1 MIFNFKRHSKK
12 QNSSNLAEMLS
23 RCISQECRLQRL
35 AQTNLSIVYNSA
47 MTAVESIRQ
56 AKYKCS
62 KQKFNDTQILA
73 SLDSQL
79 NAIDKDLMSTF
90 YEVKSKIESKSKE
103 KVVFNIT
110 LFGRT
115 MVGKSTMM
123 SILTNGNSEAIG
135 QGGQR
140 TTRDV
145 RRYQWHGMTVTD
157 VPGVDAF
164 RGEDDEQLAL
174 SAATNADLIIF
185 MITDDAP
192 SPTEAEWLARLVK
205 LDKPML
211 CLINCKFD
219 LVDDFDREEFIENPK
234 ANGLSLE
241 TIKEITAQ
249 FNEFINKYLPGKQM
263 PFIALHL
270 QAEWMSRQKRY
281 AKVARQ
287 LHNASQFA
295 VFENALIEE
304 LATHGLMFRIRSYIT
319 TIDSAVYSF
328 SRALL
333 RHSEDSF
340 NGYISV
346 KEKFEEFKKWQ
357 SEFNKLKLRSLHGYA
372 DDLFDRIDNGIPAFL
387 DINIENSDFKNQ
399 WERYIDSYSVDCNV
413 KGTLEK
419 TVHEV
424 QSYIQNLF
432 SELNFDISQTIKI
445 NNKCFVDKSDIFN
458 SRRFWGWSSGI
469 VGAVGVIAGFIA
481 SGPIGWIL
489 GGVAA
494 LFGVFSRCCSSKEK
508 KLRNEK
514 IKALAKLKE
523 GTAKMRKQVHAA
535 ITKAWHK
542 NIMPVQTEAYN
553 RLKTLENV
561 MLSLTNVER
570 TLGIAYNRQHRELST
585 QLIWEVMKSR
595 VNERYGNS
603 DCLRIGRIPGR
614 ITALLNNTQLD
625 LYNELCEAQIDLCLN
640 ERLYHWSGS
649 YEVTKENILKFFRL
663 LNLRI
668 RFRLKDIPIEK
679 GNNQS
684 IVYVDKTRL
693 SDEEMDKLELI
704 EQLLDIHFMQGYRY
718 EY

>member
-1 MIFNFKRHSKK
+1 
-12 QNSSNLAEMLS
+12 MLNK
-23 RCISQECRLQRL
+23 CLSQESRLQKL
-35 AQTNLSIVYNSA
+35 AQANLSLVYNSA
-47 MTAVESIRQ
+47 MKAVESIRQ
-56 AKYKCS
+56 AKHKCS
-62 KQKFNDTQILA
+62 KQKFNDPQILQ
-73 SLDSQL
+73 SLESQL
-79 NAIDKDLMSTF
+79 NTIDRDLMNIF
-90 YEVKSKIESKSKE
+90 YEVRSKIESKSKE

-123 SILTNGNSEAIG
+123 SILTNGNAEAIG

-164 RGEDDEQLAL
+164 KGEEDEQLAL
-174 SAATNADLIIF
+174 AAATNADLIIF

-192 SPTEAEWLARLVK
+192 TSSEAEWLARLVK

-219 LVDDFDREEFIENPK
+219 LVDEFDRDEFLENPK
-234 ANGLSLE
+234 ANGLNLE
-241 TIKEITAQ
+241 TIKEVTAQ

-263 PFIALHL
+263 PFIAVHL
-270 QAEWMSRQKRY
+270 QAEWMSRQKQY

-287 LHNASQFA
+287 LHKASQFA
-295 VFENALIEE
+295 VFENALIGEVS
-304 LATHGLMFRIRSYIT
+304 THGLMFRVRSYIT

-340 NGYISV
+340 KGYISV
-346 KEKFEEFKKWQ
+346 KEKFEEFRKWQ
-357 SEFNKLKLRSLHGYA
+357 LGFNKQKLRSLHDFA

-387 DINIENSDFKNQ
+387 DINIERSDFKKQ
-399 WERYIDSYSVDCNV
+399 WERYLEGYSIDNRV

-419 TVHEV
+419 TAHEM
-424 QSYIQNLF
+424 QSSIQKLF
-432 SELNFDISQTIKI
+432 SELNFDISQAIKI
-445 NNKCFVDKSDIFN
+445 DKKCYRDRADIFN

-469 VGAVGVIAGFIA
+469 VGTAGVIAGIIA

-494 LFGVFSRCCSSKEK
+494 LFGIFSWFCSSREK
-508 KLRNEK
+508 KLRQAKNE
-514 IKALAKLKE
+514 ALSQLKD

-535 ITKAWHK
+535 ITKAWHE

-553 RLKTLENV
+553 RLKTLEGV

-570 TLGIAYNRQHRELST
+570 TLGMAYNKQHRDLST
-585 QLIWEVMKSR
+585 LLIWEVMKTR
-595 VNERYGNS
+595 VNELYGNPKYF
-603 DCLRIGRIPGR
+603 RIGRIPGR
-614 ITALLNNTQLD
+614 ITALLNNTPLN
-625 LYNELCEAQIDLCLN
+625 LYNELCEAQVALCLN
-640 ERLYHWSGS
+640 ERLHHWRGN
-649 YEVTKENILKFFRL
+649 YEVTKENVSEFFRL
-663 LNLRI
+663 LNLRVGFKL
-668 RFRLKDIPIEK
+668 REIPVGGSVTQYIAY
-679 GNNQS
+679 
-684 IVYVDKTRL
+684 IDKTRL
-693 SDEEMDKLELI
+693 SDEERDKLELI